1 MERALV
7 VVGSG
12 GHAKVVIASAQAA
25 GFAVTAVVDD
35 DPARW
40 GQHVLGVA
48 ISGPASPILEDPAAL
63 AVLAIGANRARR
75 ARADHARC
83 QFATVVHPRAVV
95 HPSVRIGA
103 GSVVFAGAV
112 IQPDAAIGGH
122 AIVNTAASIDH
133 DCVLGDFVHVA
144 PGVRLAGSVVLGE
157 GAMLGIGTVA
167 IPGARVGAWSVV
179 GAGAA
184 ILGELPANVV
194 AIGTPARPRR

>member
-1 MERALV
+1 
-7 VVGSG
+7 
-12 GHAKVVIASAQAA
+12 
-25 GFAVTAVVDD
+25 
-35 DPARW
+35 
-40 GQHVLGVA
+40 
-48 ISGPASPILEDPAAL
+48 
-63 AVLAIGANRARR
+63 
-75 ARADHARC
+75 
-83 QFATVVHPRAVV
+83 
-95 HPSVRIGA
+95 
-103 GSVVFAGAV
+103 VVFAGAV